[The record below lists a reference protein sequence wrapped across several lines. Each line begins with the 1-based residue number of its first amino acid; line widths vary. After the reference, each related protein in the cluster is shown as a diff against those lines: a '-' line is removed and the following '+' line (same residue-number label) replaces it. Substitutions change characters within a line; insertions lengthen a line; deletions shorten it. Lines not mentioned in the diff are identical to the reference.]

1 MEEQHKSILRIY
13 NYLSIA
19 LVIIVSSN
27 IWFFYTL
34 NRSYDI
40 NMAKIMEKATT
51 IEKEVVTSSNKPIIF
66 ESRDIEDLREY
77 IIIQYPKVVEKDID
91 IIASEIKKQCI
102 KYDVEFPLVVGLI
115 DVESSYNKLAKSG
128 KDSHGLMQIR
138 YNVWGPKLG
147 VKQRKDLYRI
157 RLNINLGVSILNYY
171 ITQNNGDITK
181 ALQGYNGLYDKKFS
195 DRVYAATEKFNK
207 FRSAYDNIVV
217 KKTNINKNIYMIAD
231 INPNAEKVKING
243 KSENRRQSSTK
254 LGERKRLSAS
264 PVVQRKYKVVHK

>member
-51 IEKEVVTSSNKPIIF
+51 IEKEVVTSGNKPIIF